1 MHVSTMVSTGVA
13 EGADGVDMDVADG
26 DGEPLLAALR
36 AASRVANTSAT
47 IRHRHRQSVS
57 PYDGVSHQRH
67 CQICHRR

>member
-1 MHVSTMVSTGVA
+1 MVSTGVA

-47 IRHRHRQSVS
+47 SGNFSKTLWHEKTSMS
-57 PYDGVSHQRH
+57 
-67 CQICHRR
+67 